1 MKVFNLGFLRSK
13 FLECK
18 IATIDEKI
26 IKLQQLSLFF
36 QLKFDEE
43 MTNKIN
49 NKIDYLFKKK
59 VELLT
64 VFQ

>member
-1 MKVFNLGFLRSK
+1 MKVINFGFLRSK
-13 FLECK
+13 LTECR
-18 IATIDEKI
+18 ICSIDERI
-26 IKLQQLSLFF
+26 NKLQQLSLFF

-49 NKIDYLFKKK
+49 NKIEYLFKKK
-59 VELLT
+59 VELMA